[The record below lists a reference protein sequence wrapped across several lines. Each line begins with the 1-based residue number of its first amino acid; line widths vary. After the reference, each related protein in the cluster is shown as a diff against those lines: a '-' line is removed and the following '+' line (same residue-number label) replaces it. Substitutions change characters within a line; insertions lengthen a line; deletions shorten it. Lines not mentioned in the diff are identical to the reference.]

1 MLRHD
6 SRFRNAGRANWFF
19 LGFLAIAG
27 YFLLTEH
34 RAHVI
39 PYLPFLLLLAC
50 PLMHLF
56 MHGGHGHGEHEGHE
70 GGRREG
76 HGAHGGCGGHRH
88 TSTGDKQQQA
98 HKHGQEEKSG
108 GETPRQDQSQ
118 ERRS

>member
-1 MLRHD
+1 MRRHYVPHR
-6 SRFRNAGRANWFF
+6 SAGRVNGFF

-56 MHGGHGHGEHEGHE
+56 MHRGHGGHGGHEQANRGEHD
-70 GGRREG
+70 
-76 HGAHGGCGGHRH
+76 ALGGCCGHQHRDDH
-88 TSTGDKQQQA
+88 AGHA
-98 HKHGQEEKSG
+98 PESG
-108 GETPRQDQSQ
+108 SQSDGATQ
-118 ERRS
+118 RPDL